1 MKSLVARVAIYCNV
15 EIKVDDDFDLNNYD
29 TDSLIDEVFE
39 NVSNLYPEEET
50 DCEILSIWDEDL
62 TKCLYMS

>member
-15 EIKVDDDFDLNNYD
+15 EIEVDDDFDFNNYD
-29 TDSLIDEVFE
+29 TDSLIDEVSE
-39 NVSNLYPEEET
+39 NVSNLYPEEES
-50 DCEILSIWDEDL
+50 DYEILSIWDEDL

>member
-15 EIKVDDDFDLNNYD
+15 EIEVDDDFDLNNYD
-29 TDSLIDEVFE
+29 TDSLIDEVSE
-39 NVSNLYPEEET
+39 NVSNLYPEEES
-50 DCEILSIWDEDL
+50 DYEILSIWDEDL